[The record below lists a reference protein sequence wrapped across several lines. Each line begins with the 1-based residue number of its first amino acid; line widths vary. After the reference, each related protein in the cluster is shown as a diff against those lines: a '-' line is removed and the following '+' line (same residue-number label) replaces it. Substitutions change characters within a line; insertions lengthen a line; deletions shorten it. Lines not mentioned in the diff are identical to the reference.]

1 MKSEGYIQSNSSST
15 VRIVSANYSNFF
27 LIILEFF
34 NNIQL
39 YLIIYINKLMEIIF
53 QQPEKK
59 KCNKS
64 EFQAKINFADKRR
77 LNVV

>member
-1 MKSEGYIQSNSSST
+1 MQINL
-15 VRIVSANYSNFF
+15 IFF
-27 LIILEFF
+27 LFILEFF

-53 QQPEKK
+53 QQPEKT

-64 EFQAKINFADKRR
+64 EFQAKIIFADKRR
-77 LNVV
+77 LNVVQLALCGTKHKNRR